1 MGIIAPV
8 ARPSCE
14 AEQTAV
20 AAAGRAVAEAG

>member
-8 ARPSCE
+8 ARHSE

-20 AAAGRAVAEAG
+20 AAVGRAVAEAG